1 MNIKKCVTTGLV
13 CGMIAFQVGCLVLGA
28 VGAGVGAGMYVG
40 GDLETKSSKPVAA
53 VYTAVEQACKDLKF
67 DIYKQ
72 EQKAFSGLIVANS
85 DFGKVAFKMKGKS
98 PTETE
103 LSIRVGTFG
112 DKGAS
117 ELILAKLKPNL

>member
-1 MNIKKCVTTGLV
+1 MKIKKCITTVLL
-13 CGMIAFQVGCLVLGA
+13 CGVIVFQVGCLMLGA

-40 GDLETKSSKPVAA
+40 GDLETKSSKPVGE
-53 VYTAVEQACKDLKF
+53 VYTVVEQACKDLKF
-67 DIYKQ
+67 DVYRQ

-85 DFGKVAFKMKGKS
+85 DFGKVAFKMEGKS

-112 DKGAS
+112 DKGVS

>member
-1 MNIKKCVTTGLV
+1 MKIKKYVVTVLASGLT
-13 CGMIAFQVGCLVLGA
+13 ISQTGCLLLGA
-28 VGAGVGAGMYVG
+28 VGAGAGTAMYVR
-40 GDLETKSSKPVAA
+40 GDLETKSSKPLAE
-53 VYTAVEQACKDLKF
+53 VYSIVEQTCKDLKF
-67 DIYKQ
+67 EIYKQ

-85 DFGKVAFKMKGKS
+85 DFGKVAFTMKGKS

-112 DKGAS
+112 DKGAA

>member
-1 MNIKKCVTTGLV
+1 MKIKKYVVVILASGL
-13 CGMIAFQVGCLVLGA
+13 IISQTGCLLLGA
-28 VGAGVGAGMYVG
+28 VGAGAGTAMYVR
-40 GDLETKSSKPVAA
+40 GDLETKSSKPVAE
-53 VYTAVEQACKDLKF
+53 VYSIVEQTCKDLKF
-67 DIYKQ
+67 EIYKH

-85 DFGKVAFKMKGKS
+85 DFGKVAFTMKGKS

-112 DKGAS
+112 DKGAA

>member
-1 MNIKKCVTTGLV
+1 M
-13 CGMIAFQVGCLVLGA
+13 
-28 VGAGVGAGMYVG
+28 
-40 GDLETKSSKPVAA
+40 ETKASKPVAE
-53 VYTAVEQACKDLKF
+53 VYSIVEQTCKDLKF
-67 DIYKQ
+67 EIYKQ

-85 DFGKVAFKMKGKS
+85 DFGKVAFTMKGKS

-112 DKGAS
+112 DKGAA

>member
-1 MNIKKCVTTGLV
+1 MNIKKCIMTGLV
-13 CGMIAFQVGCLVLGA
+13 CGVTVFQVGCLMLGA
-28 VGAGVGAGMYVG
+28 VGAGVSAGMYAG
-40 GDLETKSSKPVAA
+40 GDLEAKSSKPVAE
-53 VYTAVEQACKDLKF
+53 VYTVVEQACKDLEF

-72 EQKAFSGLIVANS
+72 EKKPFSGLIVANS
-85 DFGKVAFKMKGKS
+85 DFGKVAFKMKSKS
-98 PTETE
+98 LTETE